1 MAYSLANNFAP
12 SDSDEEAP
20 PRKADLL
27 GDGVREDGT
36 VAKEGEGP
44 SHEDKEET
52 VLDFEKEDGSTVQER
67 ELHIFALPL
76 YWNPDVPPEENL
88 VFLPVSRFNEDGRIR
103 EGWQGKVKERIEDLQ
118 GAAAE
123 RWAKLKEKEEGTF
136 GARVYK
142 AGQRALN
149 DMSIEER
156 LTRNIPKNVSKVI
169 IYHPSLVGPDRIM
182 ERLTTMTDLHGV
194 TSAAKAAM
202 ASVMLPI
209 AFGID
214 ALIVPGPFFTTFTA
228 YQIAKNTK
236 NVVGNQRLTKMI
248 AQDGKARDVRVC
260 YAGDFRLDKYYEG
273 VQCSVDGVMHE
284 QDVEEML
291 AEIHEEGLLD
301 ALLELRKRRL
311 REQPTRT
318 HNGEKYGLLPSS
330 GS

>member
-12 SDSDEEAP
+12 SDSDDEAP
-20 PRKADLL
+20 KETQSGSDPL
-27 GDGVREDGT
+27 GDGGSKGGR
-36 VAKEGEGP
+36 ASKGEGP
-44 SHEDKEET
+44 PHEEKEDT
-52 VLDFEKEDGSTVQER
+52 VLDFEKDDGSTMQER

-103 EGWQGKVKERIEDLQ
+103 EGWQGKVKERIENLQ

-156 LTRNIPKNVSKVI
+156 LTRNIPKNVSKV
-169 IYHPSLVGPDRIM
+169 SSGR
-182 ERLTTMTDLHGV
+182 
-194 TSAAKAAM
+194 
-202 ASVMLPI
+202 
-209 AFGID
+209 
-214 ALIVPGPFFTTFTA
+214 
-228 YQIAKNTK
+228 
-236 NVVGNQRLTKMI
+236 
-248 AQDGKARDVRVC
+248 
-260 YAGDFRLDKYYEG
+260 DFRLDKYYEG
-273 VQCSVDGVMHE
+273 VQCSADGVMHE
-284 QDVEEML
+284 QDVEDML

-311 REQPTRT
+311 REQPTCKI
-318 HNGEKYGLLPSS
+318 NGEKYNLLPSS